1 MSKVYTQKERELRE
15 DQIKDIIR
23 GEIMIAVNDYR
34 RRMMNVQVELIE
46 EFDQYRAAN
55 DRLRPIDPAYKEE
68 IRDRVGLHEA
78 KVSQAISADTYK
90 REVAKIARASQ

>member
-15 DQIKDIIR
+15 SQIQDIIR

-34 RRMMNVQVELIE
+34 RRMMNVQVELIA
-46 EFDQYRAAN
+46 EFDQYRADN
-55 DRLRPIDPAYKEE
+55 DRLRTIDDAYKAE

-78 KVSQAISADTYK
+78 KVSQDISSETYK
-90 REVAKIARASQ
+90 REVAKIARASE